1 MTSNTTPR
9 TRTRTNPSN
18 LTDAEKREIAETIR
32 AQLGGFQFALLTGAK
47 LVWNGESDLSFS
59 IGANPN
65 RITHVKVEYDRG
77 LDAYNMYFY
86 RLRKLDLQVVT
97 EYHGVGAEQLQD
109 LFESATGLFVTVRKR
124 G

>member
-1 MTSNTTPR
+1 MTTTK
-9 TRTRTNPSN
+9 TST

-32 AQLGGFQFALLTGAK
+32 MQLGGRQFALLTGAK
-47 LVWNGESDLSFS
+47 NFGYSDSDLSFG

-65 RITHVKVEYDRG
+65 GITHVKVEYDRG
-77 LDAYNMYFY
+77 NDAYNMYFY
-86 RLRKLDLQVVT
+86 RLRKLELKIIT

-109 LFESATGLFVTVRKR
+109 LFESATGLYVTLRKR